1 MGCSRATRAQVDHGE
16 RFISAKRSSSP
27 AMKKTAPKI
36 LSRAIVYA
44 LRWKICDIG
53 REVDQGVAGTDTESA
68 ANTRPRDTGDAPPN
82 DRPNELTFF
91 LRVSTAGE
99 TVARF
104 ASQMGFRVPL
114 RNHAIAAAIR
124 GHDRQGGRPFRR
136 PAYSCS
142 DVFTSVLSPPGAFS
156 GVNGRFVAYFSNHAI
171 SVFSLKS

>member
-1 MGCSRATRAQVDHGE
+1 MGCSRATRAPVTHGE
-16 RFISAKRSSSP
+16 RFTSAKRPSSP

-36 LSRAIVYA
+36 LSRAIVFA

-124 GHDRQGGRPFRR
+124 AVLPTPARTSSRPFYLHR
-136 PAYSCS
+136 A
-142 DVFTSVLSPPGAFS
+142 
-156 GVNGRFVAYFSNHAI
+156 
-171 SVFSLKS
+171 